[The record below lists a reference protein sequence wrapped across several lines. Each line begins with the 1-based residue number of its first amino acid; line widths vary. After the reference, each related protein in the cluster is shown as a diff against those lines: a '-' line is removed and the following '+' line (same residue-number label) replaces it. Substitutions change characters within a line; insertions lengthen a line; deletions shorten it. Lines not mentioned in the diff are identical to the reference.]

1 MRLIGLLVTV
11 AVLGYTAS
19 IYLGS
24 SSTVS
29 VDGVDVTPA
38 ESVDKARQAIDSLNE
53 VLGKQR
59 KQLEGTN

>member
-11 AVLGYTAS
+11 AVLGYTAY

-29 VDGVDVTPA
+29 VDGVDVKPV
-38 ESVDKARQAIDSLNE
+38 ESIDKARETIDSLND
-53 VLGKQR
+53 VLKKQH